1 LFSFR
6 FELPLGCPIPKP
18 AKPEPKKGQTQSR
31 KEKKEGRKELRQ
43 SLRFFSVPLRLAVKF
58 FSRLVQQ

>member
-1 LFSFR
+1 
-6 FELPLGCPIPKP
+6 LPLGCPIPKP

-43 SLRFFSVPLRLAVKF
+43 SLRCFSVALRSAVKF